1 MKHKSV
7 HIISDNFN
15 LLNRFEKEVLPSV
28 SELNVKF
35 SLSISPHSNTGLFN
49 NLENKVEVL
58 NLKSNNDLNYL
69 KSKDLIISMHSKQL
83 FPANLFSTVRCVNV
97 HPGYNP
103 IDRGWYP
110 QVFAIINDNLVGVT
124 IHEIDETI
132 DGGKIIFR
140 EKVKKL
146 EHDTSLSLYN
156 RIISKEIE
164 MLKKNINVIISGN
177 YKSNKSNY
185 LGNLNLKK
193 DFLKLCEIDLDEK
206 VTFKQAIDKLRSLS
220 HKPYRNAFFYNK
232 NKKKIYINIELEEE

>member
-1 MKHKSV
+1 MKYKSV

-15 LLNRFEKEVLPSV
+15 LLNRFEKEVLPLV

-35 SLSISPHSNTGLFN
+35 SLSISPHSNKGLFN
-49 NLENKVEVL
+49 NLDNKVEVL

-83 FPANLFSTVRCVNV
+83 FPPNLFSTVRCVNV

-103 IDRGWYP
+103 INRGWYP

-164 MLKKNINVIISGN
+164 MLKKNINVLITGN
-177 YKSNKSNY
+177 YKSNKPHY

-220 HKPYRNAFFYNK
+220 HKPYRNAFFYNE

>member
-1 MKHKSV
+1 MKYKSV

-15 LLNRFEKEVLPSV
+15 LLNRFEKEVLPLV
-28 SELNVKF
+28 SDLNVKF
-35 SLSISPHSNTGLFN
+35 SLSISPHSNLGLFN
-49 NLENKVEVL
+49 NLENKVDVL

-103 IDRGWYP
+103 INRGWYP

-156 RIISKEIE
+156 RIISKEIQ
-164 MLKKNINVIISGN
+164 MLKKNINVLITGN
-177 YKSNKSNY
+177 YKSNKPNY

-193 DFLKLCEIDLDEK
+193 DFFKLCEIDLDEK

-220 HKPYRNAFFYNK
+220 HKPYRNAFFYNE
-232 NKKKIYINIELEEE
+232 NKKKIYINIDLEEE